1 MTDNH
6 KGIYG
11 RGGQYGNQYR
21 SSAPGN
27 GEQGHDSYTVGKE
40 GTYLTAD
47 GLPVCHAWRQR
58 QRADVL
64 QDREGV
70 GRRAVKPCSDSS
82 VTHEGGESMD
92 RKKLFDLMAVKGLT
106 QAELA
111 EKAGVSRASV
121 WAMVKK
127 GRSSRP
133 DTVGKVARV
142 LGVKPSEL
150 LDM

>member
-1 MTDNH
+1 
-6 KGIYG
+6 
-11 RGGQYGNQYR
+11 
-21 SSAPGN
+21 
-27 GEQGHDSYTVGKE
+27 
-40 GTYLTAD
+40 
-47 GLPVCHAWRQR
+47 
-58 QRADVL
+58 
-64 QDREGV
+64 
-70 GRRAVKPCSDSS
+70 
-82 VTHEGGESMD
+82 MD

-150 LDM
+150 LGM